1 MIKGGLSMICEENIE
16 LEVMG
21 MLKKYAKAY
30 ADKDIDTMMD
40 LFIDDPNVVAIGTGT
55 DEWLHGRKELKEG
68 FKRDFA
74 QADNIQVKFEKVTVQ
89 YAGNVAWL
97 SALMTMYA
105 VISGKEVL
113 LSGRLSMVLQ
123 NKKDKWLFTHLH
135 FSLPANQ
142 QEVGHSFPEWIIS

>member
-1 MIKGGLSMICEENIE
+1 MIKGGLSMKCEENIE

-30 ADKDIDTMMD
+30 ADKDIDVMMD
-40 LFIDDPNVVAIGTGT
+40 LFIDDPHIVAIGTGT
-55 DEWLHGRKELKEG
+55 DEWVHGREELEEG

-74 QADNIQVKFEKVTVQ
+74 QADNIQVKFEKVTIQ

-105 VISGKEVL
+105 VVSGKEVL
-113 LSGRLSMVLQ
+113 LSGRLSMVLE
-123 NKKDKWLFTHLH
+123 NKEDKWSFAHLH

>member
-1 MIKGGLSMICEENIE
+1 MIKGDLSMKCEENIE

-30 ADKDIDTMMD
+30 ADKDIDAMMD
-40 LFIDDPNVVAIGTGT
+40 LFIDDPHIVAIGTGT
-55 DEWLHGRKELKEG
+55 DEWIHGREELSEG

-74 QADNIQVKFEKVTVQ
+74 QADNIQVKFEKVTIQ
-89 YAGNVAWL
+89 YAGNVAWV

-105 VISGKEVL
+105 VVSGKEVL
-113 LSGRLSMVLQ
+113 LSGRLTMVLE
-123 NKKDKWLFTHLH
+123 NKEDKWLFAHLH